1 MVRFNSRGKEK
12 HGLIPLK
19 KSFPK
24 PALSHLGGHYI
35 QIGRLLSLH
44 VLLNQITGKP
54 DPSVELKVESETK
67 AEEVADSLILS
78 PLSLASR
85 SPSPSSSSSSPS
97 SSPPVKVVTPETQAE
112 RAARVCDIVHEK

>member
-78 PLSLASR
+78 PLSLAS
-85 SPSPSSSSSSPS
+85 PSPSSSSPS